1 MEKLKIVISGYGRM
15 GREVEK
21 VALERGHSL
30 VAIIDNK
37 DDWDKFMESGI
48 KADVVIDFS
57 MPEVALENFYRCFD
71 AGLPLVTGTTGWYD
85 KKEEV
90 FRKVVEKDATFF
102 YAPNFSIGVNIFF
115 YINKTLA
122 DVMNR
127 VGGYNVSLK
136 ETHHIHKLDKPSGTA
151 IKLAED
157 IVARLD
163 NLSGWSSD
171 VTKSNKIPIISVRKG
186 EVSGIHEVTWKS
198 QSDEIFLRHQAFNR
212 RGFAEGAVLA
222 AEFVHKKKG
231 VYTMDDL
238 LNFK

>member
-15 GREVEK
+15 GKEVEK
-21 VALERGHSL
+21 VVLERGHTL
-30 VAIIDNK
+30 VAVIDNES
-37 DDWDKFMESGI
+37 DWNKFSESDK

-57 MPEVALENFYRCFD
+57 MPEVALNNFYRCFD

-90 FRKVVEKDATFF
+90 FKKIVEKDAAFF

-115 YINKTLA
+115 YVNKTLA

-136 ETHHIHKLDKPSGTA
+136 EIHHIHKLDKPSGTA

-157 IVARLD
+157 IVALFD
-163 NLSGWSSD
+163 NVSGWSSD
-171 VTKSNKIPIISVRKG
+171 ETKNNKIPVISVRKG
-186 EVSGIHEVTWKS
+186 EVSGIHEILWKS
-198 QSDEIFLRHQAFNR
+198 SSDEIFLRHQAFSR
-212 RGFAEGAVLA
+212 RGFAEGAVMA

>member
-1 MEKLKIVISGYGRM
+1 MKKLKIVISGYGRM

-21 VALERGHSL
+21 VALEKGHSI
-30 VAIIDNK
+30 VSIIDNK
-37 DDWDKFMESGI
+37 DDWDKFLESDK

-57 MPEVALENFYRCFD
+57 LPEVALENFDRCFD

-85 KKEEV
+85 KKEQV

-102 YAPNFSIGVNIFF
+102 YSPNFSIGVNVFF

-122 DVMNR
+122 EVMNR
-127 VGGYNVSLK
+127 VGGYDVSLK
-136 ETHHIHKLDKPSGTA
+136 EIHHIHKLDKPSGTA

-163 NLSGWSSD
+163 NVSGWTSD
-171 VTKSNKIPIISVRKG
+171 ETKSNKIPIISVRKG
-186 EVSGIHEVTWKS
+186 EVSGIHEVIWKS
-198 QSDEIFLRHQAFNR
+198 KSDEIFLRHQAFNR